1 MPEAQDP
8 DQNARHQRRMEK
20 RKAVV
25 DAAIARANIQ
35 RGVVLVL
42 TGNGKGKSS
51 SAFGMVARA
60 LGYGYPCAVFQF
72 IKGAIDTGEQA
83 FFSSQPLVQWEIC
96 GEGFTWETQNLER
109 DKELAQSGWQKARE
123 ALSNPDIR
131 LVVLDEITY
140 LFNYGYLALE
150 PVLEA
155 IKNRPAQQHVV
166 LTGRAAKTELI
177 ELADTVS
184 RIEEVKHAFR
194 AGIAAQPGVDL

>member
-1 MPEAQDP
+1 MPVAQDS
-8 DQNARHQRRMEK
+8 DQNTRHQRRMEK

-25 DAAIARANIQ
+25 DAAIARATIQ

-60 LGYGYPCAVFQF
+60 LGYGYRCAVFQF

-83 FFSSQPLVQWEIC
+83 FFSNQPLVQWEIC

-109 DKELAQSGWQKARE
+109 DKELAQSGWHKAQA
-123 ALSNPDIR
+123 ALCNPDIR

-155 IKNRPAQQHVV
+155 IKNRPAEQHVV

-184 RIEEVKHAFR
+184 RLEEVKHAFR